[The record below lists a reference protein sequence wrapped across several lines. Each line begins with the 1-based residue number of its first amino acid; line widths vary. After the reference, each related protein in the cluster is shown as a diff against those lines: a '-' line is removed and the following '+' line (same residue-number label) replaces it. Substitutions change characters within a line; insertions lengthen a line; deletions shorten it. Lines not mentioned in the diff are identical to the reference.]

1 MTNRNELALDAFL
14 SAGGRLD
21 QLLQRGTPKYFIKST
36 DVKPADAELGSE
48 LYYVDT
54 GDYFVYYDDEWHLK
68 VQGSYSDI
76 KFTLTAEKGDLASAV
91 NPETV
96 SVTYDSEYG
105 TLPTTTP
112 TEGYEL
118 EGWYF
123 DAQLT
128 NKVSETDI
136 VKIEGNA
143 KIYAKH
149 VPIVYDIAYD
159 LDGGENGDNPATYTI
174 VTPTITLE
182 PATKVGYDF
191 DGWFSN
197 ANKTIAVTNI
207 PLGSHEAITLYAKF
221 TAIEYAITYELDGGV
236 NNPANPATYTV
247 LDAVS
252 FEPATKEGYTFDGWF
267 SDVALLTPAT
277 GWVAGSTGDY
287 EVWAKYLEN
296 FTVTFNSNGGS
307 AVDAQEIADG
317 SLATEPTPP
326 TLDGSTFEGW
336 YTDDGAFLNA
346 FVFTTPITAD
356 ITLYAKFTAVTP

>member
-14 SAGGRLD
+14 TAGGRLD
-21 QLLQRGTPKYFIKST
+21 QLLQRDTAKYFIEST
-36 DVKPADAELGSE
+36 DAKPLTANVGDE

-54 GDYFVYYDDEWHLK
+54 GDYFVFYADEWHLK
-68 VQGSYSDI
+68 VQGNYSPI
-76 KFTLTAEKGDLASAV
+76 TFTLTAVKGDLASAV
-91 NPETV
+91 APATV
-96 SVTYDSEYG
+96 TVTYDSEYG

-112 TEGYEL
+112 TTGYEL

-128 NKVSETDI
+128 NKVGETDI
-136 VKIEGNA
+136 VKIEDNA
-143 KIYAKH
+143 NIYAKH
-149 VPIVYDIAYD
+149 VPIVY
-159 LDGGENGDNPATYTI
+159 P
-174 VTPTITLE
+174 
-182 PATKVGYDF
+182 
-191 DGWFSN
+191 
-197 ANKTIAVTNI
+197 
-207 PLGSHEAITLYAKF
+207 
-221 TAIEYAITYELDGGV
+221 ITYNLDGGV

-247 LDAVS
+247 LDAVT
-252 FEPATKEGYTFDGWF
+252 FLAPTKEGFTFDSWHNAVTLN
-267 SDVALLTPAT
+267 SPVT
-277 GWVAGSTGDY
+277 GWIAGATGDY

-346 FVFTTPITAD
+346 FEFTTPITAD
-356 ITLYAKFTAVTP
+356 ITLYAKFTEVTP